1 MQSGQ
6 WPPPGSREV
15 AGGGGRHKGLLGAA
29 DVLFLDLGAGHTS
42 VSCL

>member
-6 WPPPGSREV
+6 WPPPGGREV
-15 AGGGGRHKGLLGAA
+15 AGGGGHKGLLGAA
-29 DVLFLDLGAGHTS
+29 DVLFLALGAGHTS